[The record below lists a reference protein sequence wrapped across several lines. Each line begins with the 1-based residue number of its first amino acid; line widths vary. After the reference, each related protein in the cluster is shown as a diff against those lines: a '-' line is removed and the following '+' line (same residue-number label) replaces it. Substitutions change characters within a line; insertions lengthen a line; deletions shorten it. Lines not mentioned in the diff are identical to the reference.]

1 MTRRSVLSRRLVA
14 LGAASVLALAAA
26 GCGASLDDAAT
37 VTLSTGDGGE
47 KKVTHISR
55 DDLEDDLRI
64 LRANDGFV
72 AFLEEN
78 GLEVPESESSI
89 GSQVT
94 ALWLS
99 DLVNQVVMDA
109 ELDDRGIEVTEA
121 DRDAVR
127 DQIGESYGGA
137 DVFEEF
143 PEAFR
148 DKVLERAARWNA
160 LLTRGG
166 GEVVP
171 PTEAEARAFYDENAD
186 QLGACPSG
194 RSVAHILLET
204 EAEAEAVKADLDA
217 GSDFAELAAERSID
231 PTAAT
236 NAGDLGC
243 LQDGA
248 FVAPFEEAAKAA
260 VIDEPTAPV
269 KTDFGYHVILAS
281 EFAAPAFDEVKDQ
294 LLEYLVSQAEQ
305 AASQDVSAAVQ
316 ERLADAEID
325 VDPRYGTWVTDD
337 DQGPRVVEPDAPE
350 PADGR
355 DQPAPTVDPLG
366 TVPAPG
372 G

>member
-1 MTRRSVLSRRLVA
+1 MTRQSVLTRRLVA
-14 LGAASVLALAAA
+14 LGAASLVSLVAA

-47 KKVTHISR
+47 KTVTHISR

-64 LRANDGFV
+64 LRANEGFV
-72 AFLEEN
+72 AFLEQN

-109 ELDDRGIEVTEA
+109 ELDARDVEVDDTDRE
-121 DRDAVR
+121 AVR
-127 DQIGESYGGA
+127 DQIAESYGGA

-143 PEAFR
+143 PKEFR
-148 DKVLERAARWNA
+148 DDIVERAARWNA

-171 PTEAEARAFYDENAD
+171 PTEDDARAFYEENAD

-194 RSVAHILLET
+194 RTVAHILLET
-204 EAEAEAVKADLDA
+204 EAEAAAVKADLDA
-217 GSDFAELAAERSID
+217 GADFAATAVERSID
-231 PTAAT
+231 PTAAD
-236 NAGDLGC
+236 NSGDLGC

-260 VIDEPTAPV
+260 VIGEPTAPV
-269 KTDFGYHVILAS
+269 KTDFGFHVILAS
-281 EFAAPAFDEVKDQ
+281 EFAAPTFAELKSQILD
-294 LLEYLVSQAEQ
+294 YLVTQAEQ
-305 AASQDVSAAVQ
+305 EAGTEVNAVVQ
-316 ERLADAEID
+316 ERLAAAEVDI
-325 VDPRYGTWVTDD
+325 DPRYGTWVADD

-355 DQPAPTVDPLG
+355 DQPATTVDPLG
-366 TVPAPG
+366 AVPAPG